1 MPRTLG
7 SPTLGSP
14 ILGIEPN
21 VERVSH
27 QALNKEIESLISKSF
42 LEPFHN
48 AGVKLSSKEN
58 ADEEAPW
65 GPLLLMMSGH
75 ITQDKLEGKE
85 IGPTLQMINKALE
98 SGCGGVDKIL
108 PRILSIPKGNSKGT
122 IYLDEDE
129 DEDEGTIYLDEDE
142 GITYLDEDKDEAK
155 IVINGKRPSRCGL
168 TLRLEKTRSGPAWI
182 YGRVCEETFKNEATL
197 RSHVF
202 GCHLRQNLGLKCHI
216 CKPNSCLVQG
226 HRPWHAELPAG
237 VGDKRL
243 EIRFYPPLQRFRY
256 LPPFGTLI
264 AESYANRQLRLLP
277 LALASAPT
285 RSEAT
290 SSLRA

>member
-1 MPRTLG
+1 MSAYDLMPRTLG

-21 VERVSH
+21 AVRVSH
-27 QALNKEIESLISKSF
+27 QALNKEIESLI
-42 LEPFHN
+42 N
-48 AGVKLSSKEN
+48 
-58 ADEEAPW
+58 EEAPW
-65 GPLLLMMSGH
+65 APLLLMMSGH

-108 PRILSIPKGNSKGT
+108 PRILSITKGNNKGT
-122 IYLDEDE
+122 IYL

-155 IVINGKRPSRCGL
+155 IVINGKRPFRCGL
-168 TLRLEKTRSGPAWI
+168 TLRLEKTKSGPAWI
-182 YGRVCEETFKNEATL
+182 YGRVCEETFKSEATL

-237 VGDKRL
+237 VEDKRL

-264 AESYANRQLRLLP
+264 AESYANCQLRL
-277 LALASAPT
+277 APT
-285 RSEAT
+285 RPRIRPDKKRSDLLPA
-290 SSLRA
+290 SVAKPSKSKRYIYAP